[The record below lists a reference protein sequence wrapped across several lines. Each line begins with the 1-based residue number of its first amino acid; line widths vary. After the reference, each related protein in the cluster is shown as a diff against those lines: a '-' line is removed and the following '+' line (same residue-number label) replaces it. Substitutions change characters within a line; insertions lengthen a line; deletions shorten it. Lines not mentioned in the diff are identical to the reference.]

1 MRYTCLTVCIFLCL
15 SLQAAIIVT
24 FSGDPIQEVT
34 ILAVNDQEIT
44 FIKNN
49 SECSVPYEQVEAIM
63 YDDGRYVTLQHSTTR
78 TIENEETTTPEDSIR
93 NVEREKRRQ
102 DLRQAFDKAGSAM
115 KGAFSTLFNIKKKDG
130 NNSSTSDTSSSND
143 EPAPSNNA
151 NENNW

>member
-1 MRYTCLTVCIFLCL
+1 MRFTCLNICIFLCL

-24 FSGDPIQEVT
+24 FSGDPIQDVT
-34 ILAVNDQEIT
+34 ILAVNDHEIT
-44 FIKNN
+44 FVKNN
-49 SECSVPYEQVEAIM
+49 SEYSVPYEQVEAIM

-102 DLRQAFDKAGSAM
+102 DLKQAFDKAGSAM
-115 KGAFSTLFNIKKKDG
+115 KGAFSTLFNIKKKNE
-130 NNSSTSDTSSSND
+130 NNSSTDTSSSNA

-151 NENNW
+151 KEDNW